1 MNEDYRE
8 IMSVTLDHEIEVPEG
23 IMSETRLMVD
33 NLGILTIEARECD
46 KPGKPSI
53 KKSIELKNLS

>member
-1 MNEDYRE
+1 
-8 IMSVTLDHEIEVPEG
+8 MSVTLDHEIEVPEG